1 MSAEN
6 VDPIARSVH
15 DRLLKLAVVRKEDFN
30 SILARY
36 GNERLL
42 YRLTR
47 TRHGKRFV
55 LKGASLFVLWLGR
68 VHRPTRDLDLLASG
82 RIDPAILTSI
92 FRDVCQIPVEPDGLR
107 YDPASI
113 TVTDI
118 RAGQEYQGLRVKLR
132 GLLGTAR
139 LSIQVDV
146 GLGDAITP
154 KPEEAAYPT
163 LLSMPAPL
171 MKVYPRETTIAEKL
185 DTMLE
190 RGLKNSRMKDYYDI
204 ALLSQHFAF
213 DGSVLQTA
221 IKATLQRRGHAA
233 PASLPAALTDA
244 FATDRAKSLQWNAFL
259 RTHRSSGVS
268 SDLAAV
274 VRQAREFLAP
284 PLYAIAGAIVF
295 DRQWHPGGPWQ
306 SIARE

>member
-6 VDPIARSVH
+6 VDPITRSVH
-15 DRLLKLAVVRKEDFN
+15 DRLLKLAVTRKEDFN
-30 SILARY
+30 AILARY

-47 TRHGKRFV
+47 TKHGKRFV

-82 RIDPAILTSI
+82 RIDPTILTSI
-92 FRDVCQIPVEPDGLR
+92 FHDVCQAPVEPDGVR
-107 YDPASI
+107 FDPASI
-113 TVTDI
+113 AVTDI

-139 LSIQVDV
+139 LSIQVDI

-163 LLSMPAPL
+163 LLNMPAPR
-171 MKVYPRETTIAEKL
+171 MKVYPRETAIAEKL
-185 DTMLE
+185 DAMLE

-204 ALLSQHFAF
+204 ALLSQHFKF
-213 DGSVLQTA
+213 DGPVLRAA
-221 IKATLQRRGHAA
+221 IEATLRRRGHAV

-244 FATDRAKSLQWNAFL
+244 FATDRAKSLQWNAFV
-259 RTHRSSGVS
+259 RSHRSSEVS
-268 SDLAAV
+268 ADLAIV
-274 VRQAREFLAP
+274 VRQVREFLEP
-284 PLYAIAGAIVF
+284 PLNAIAGAIEF
-295 DRQWHPGGPWQ
+295 DRQWSPGGPWQ
-306 SIARE
+306 PLERE